1 MLYRAGLTA
10 AFLTLSDL
18 GRCYAPE
25 PEQLIRARSTLS
37 TLRLQMGANVVV
49 RRNEKLI
56 AGAGDLLDRVAIT
69 GSAVLSTGDRDDARQ
84 FAKAMVKFIGEMEP
98 A

>member
-1 MLYRAGLTA
+1 
-10 AFLTLSDL
+10 
-18 GRCYAPE
+18 
-25 PEQLIRARSTLS
+25 
-37 TLRLQMGANVVV
+37 MGANVVV